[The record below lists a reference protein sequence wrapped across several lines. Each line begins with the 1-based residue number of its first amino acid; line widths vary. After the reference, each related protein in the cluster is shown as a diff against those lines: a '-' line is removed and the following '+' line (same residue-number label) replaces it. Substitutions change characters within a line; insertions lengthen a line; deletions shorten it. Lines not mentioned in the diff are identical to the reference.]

1 MSFYN
6 GILNHYD
13 ESGSVNIKGAR
24 GAPGIGFKLD
34 LNNDYDMQNKKLVNV
49 KQGTNNNDVITK
61 SQLDIKT
68 SLLDGSRPSY
78 VVNDKAAIY
87 SSTGALHAQS
97 LYLKDTP
104 DNAGNSDEIR
114 IMTEHQSRSNVHL
127 NIPDIQNFDGYGG
140 RPKSE
145 FMITSVDQN
154 VTGKKVFEN
163 IEVHDPTSN
172 NQAANKNYVDFKI
185 ANNDQFVK
193 KTGDVLTGDL
203 ILPHDNYPVQGNTN
217 KAVSYETQ
225 REIFLSRK
233 ESFPMQADINMNNN
247 FIQDVA
253 TPTTSHQGVNKGYC
267 DYNFL
272 NRQKGGVIMGP
283 LSMNRN
289 DIIGIPDTP
298 KYGYSAV
305 NKNYVD
311 GKFIKKVGDTMT
323 GVLNMN
329 NHLITNL
336 KSPTGDNDAV
346 NKKFVTDQITES
358 HITGSNIYN
367 EMSFLTDTSSIANV
381 RGTVIN
387 AYEDYINSP
396 HPNRKAY
403 KITINPTS
411 NNLYDAA
418 IQFNISYLAVG
429 KYSIIIEYYP
439 PSMQNVNIVATVNQI
454 TINKQMKREFSTYSK
469 LLLQIEN
476 KVKKATNAIILQM
489 TGSSVNP
496 FTAYIIIYGV
506 IEWSDYVSPLVYSI
520 AGGQSSSEIDTASFV
535 KLDGSRVMTGNLDMN
550 TNNIINVKE
559 PVNDSDVVNKQYLEN
574 KLIES
579 HLQPSGPSNIFHFL
593 MNDTSKFSS
602 IREIIIGSFSDV
614 EKVAHRLNKKALSIL
629 LQNDLQTVS
638 YSARLGLDMTSLSV
652 GDYTLVMEFYW
663 PEKFNI
669 YTYADSTPTNIV
681 AEQNI
686 KNFSN
691 YQKLYL
697 QFTKKNTNSPNNLIM
712 EIRGE
717 LSTSNQQTGYLIFYG
732 TKGTHY
738 SITNDFYDQYIMSDI
753 FIYNENM
760 KMQTKIDM
768 NNNKIIKLS
777 NGTDPDDAVNKG
789 QLDSVKN
796 HSEMVKNQLDSYLF
810 YMKNYLYMSIFTH
823 RFYDLKEPIKFI
835 LDGSAISGIN
845 PNMSIISSGSSHITV
860 SGFDPIRGLQF
871 NPLTKIIIDLGY
883 MVNQNSPYTIMISL
897 TLKEIFR
904 LYFCDSI
911 YDQTVYYPS
920 FIIIPTQR
928 HIGIQK
934 SNFDIVIKK
943 YPANLNNKQLMVWI
957 TFNPSINQY
966 EIILGNVNFTKL
978 ISSPISNFST
988 NKLRIDANNNIINKI
1003 CYQNQH
1009 FASAE
1014 TFTKMM
1020 FEERKNG
1027 SYF

>member
-34 LNNDYDMQNKKLVNV
+34 LNNDYDMQNKKLINV

-172 NQAANKNYVDFKI
+172 NQAANKNYVDHNFLNRI
-185 ANNDQFVK
+185 
-193 KTGDVLTGDL
+193 TGGQIGGDL
-203 ILPHDNYPVQGNTN
+203 DMRGNTIKYLKLDN
-217 KAVSYETQ
+217 T
-225 REIFLSRK
+225 
-233 ESFPMQADINMNNN
+233 ESAAARVAELNLKLNRSGDKMDGDINMNNN
-247 FIQDVA
+247 FIQNIA
-253 TPTTSHQGVNKGYC
+253 TPTTSHQATNKGYC

-272 NRQKGGVIMGP
+272 NRQKGGVLMGP

-289 DIIGIPDTP
+289 DLIGIPDTP

-311 GKFIKKVGDTMT
+311 GEIGKIASVDTTQLIKKD
-323 GVLNMN
+323 
-329 NHLITNL
+329 
-336 KSPTGDNDAV
+336 
-346 NKKFVTDQITES
+346 
-358 HITGSNIYN
+358 GSVPMAADLDMGTHKI
-367 EMSFLTDTSSIANV
+367 SNV
-381 RGTVIN
+381 
-387 AYEDYINSP
+387 
-396 HPNRKAY
+396 
-403 KITINPTS
+403 
-411 NNLYDAA
+411 
-418 IQFNISYLAVG
+418 
-429 KYSIIIEYYP
+429 
-439 PSMQNVNIVATVNQI
+439 
-454 TINKQMKREFSTYSK
+454 
-469 LLLQIEN
+469 
-476 KVKKATNAIILQM
+476 
-489 TGSSVNP
+489 VNP
-496 FTAYIIIYGV
+496 EF
-506 IEWSDYVSPLVYSI
+506 
-520 AGGQSSSEIDTASFV
+520 DT
-535 KLDGSRVMTGNLDMN
+535 
-550 TNNIINVKE
+550 
-559 PVNDSDVVNKQYLEN
+559 DVVNKQYLEN

-614 EKVAHRLNKKALSIL
+614 KKVAHRLNKKALSIL

-669 YTYADSTPTNIV
+669 YTYADSTSTNIV
-681 AEQNI
+681 DEQNI

-717 LSTSNQQTGYLIFYG
+717 LSSSNQQTGYLIFYG

-860 SGFDPIRGLQF
+860 SGFDPISGLQF
-871 NPLTKIIIDLGY
+871 NPSTKIIIDLGY
-883 MVNQNSPYTIMISL
+883 IVNQNSPYTIMISL
-897 TLKEIFR
+897 TLKDHLR
-904 LYFCDSI
+904 LYFVEPIHEQTAYFPAYI
-911 YDQTVYYPS
+911 YNPFDHTIRIEVTKTMHAQNYPVVL
-920 FIIIPTQR
+920 
-928 HIGIQK
+928 
-934 SNFDIVIKK
+934 D
-943 YPANLNNKQLMVWI
+943 NKQAMIWI
-957 TFNPSINQY
+957 YYNPSETKY
-966 EIILGNVNFTKL
+966 EIIIGNGNYLNL
-978 ISSPISNFST
+978 ISPPISNFST

>member
-6 GILNHYD
+6 GILNHDD

-289 DIIGIPDTP
+289 DLIGIPDTP

-311 GKFIKKVGDTMT
+311 GEIGKIASVDTTQLIKKD
-323 GVLNMN
+323 
-329 NHLITNL
+329 
-336 KSPTGDNDAV
+336 
-346 NKKFVTDQITES
+346 
-358 HITGSNIYN
+358 GSVPMAADLDMGTHKI
-367 EMSFLTDTSSIANV
+367 SNV
-381 RGTVIN
+381 
-387 AYEDYINSP
+387 
-396 HPNRKAY
+396 
-403 KITINPTS
+403 
-411 NNLYDAA
+411 
-418 IQFNISYLAVG
+418 
-429 KYSIIIEYYP
+429 
-439 PSMQNVNIVATVNQI
+439 
-454 TINKQMKREFSTYSK
+454 
-469 LLLQIEN
+469 
-476 KVKKATNAIILQM
+476 
-489 TGSSVNP
+489 VNP
-496 FTAYIIIYGV
+496 EF
-506 IEWSDYVSPLVYSI
+506 
-520 AGGQSSSEIDTASFV
+520 DT
-535 KLDGSRVMTGNLDMN
+535 
-550 TNNIINVKE
+550 
-559 PVNDSDVVNKQYLEN
+559 DVVNKQYLEN

-681 AEQNI
+681 DEQNI

-871 NPLTKIIIDLGY
+871 NPSTKIIIDLGY

-897 TLKEIFR
+897 TLKDHLR
-904 LYFCDSI
+904 LYFVEPIHEQTAYFPAYI
-911 YDQTVYYPS
+911 YNPFDHTIRIEVTKTMHV
-920 FIIIPTQR
+920 FMIKITQ
-928 HIGIQK
+928 
-934 SNFDIVIKK
+934 
-943 YPANLNNKQLMVWI
+943 
-957 TFNPSINQY
+957 
-966 EIILGNVNFTKL
+966 
-978 ISSPISNFST
+978 
-988 NKLRIDANNNIINKI
+988 
-1003 CYQNQH
+1003 
-1009 FASAE
+1009 
-1014 TFTKMM
+1014 
-1020 FEERKNG
+1020 
-1027 SYF
+1027 

>member
-6 GILNHYD
+6 GILNHDD

-68 SLLDGSRPSY
+68 SLLNGSRPSY

-289 DIIGIPDTP
+289 DLIGIPDTP
-298 KYGYSAV
+298 KFGYSAV

-311 GKFIKKVGDTMT
+311 GEIGKIASVDTTQLIKKD
-323 GVLNMN
+323 
-329 NHLITNL
+329 
-336 KSPTGDNDAV
+336 
-346 NKKFVTDQITES
+346 
-358 HITGSNIYN
+358 GSVPMAADLDMGTHKI
-367 EMSFLTDTSSIANV
+367 SNV
-381 RGTVIN
+381 
-387 AYEDYINSP
+387 
-396 HPNRKAY
+396 
-403 KITINPTS
+403 
-411 NNLYDAA
+411 
-418 IQFNISYLAVG
+418 
-429 KYSIIIEYYP
+429 
-439 PSMQNVNIVATVNQI
+439 
-454 TINKQMKREFSTYSK
+454 
-469 LLLQIEN
+469 
-476 KVKKATNAIILQM
+476 
-489 TGSSVNP
+489 VNP
-496 FTAYIIIYGV
+496 EF
-506 IEWSDYVSPLVYSI
+506 
-520 AGGQSSSEIDTASFV
+520 DT
-535 KLDGSRVMTGNLDMN
+535 
-550 TNNIINVKE
+550 
-559 PVNDSDVVNKQYLEN
+559 DVVNKQYLEN

-681 AEQNI
+681 DEQNI

-777 NGTDPDDAVNKG
+777 NGTDPDDAVNVS
-789 QLDSVKN
+789 QMDRLEN
-796 HSEMVKNQLDSYLF
+796 EIIPLQTFIKNQIYIR
-810 YMKNYLYMSIFTH
+810 IFKLH
-823 RFYDLKEPIKFI
+823 FYDLKEPILYRFSPPN
-835 LDGSAISGIN
+835 LTGISNVWTPTEGLSFSSSSQGGLTIN
-845 PNMSIISSGSSHITV
+845 SL
-860 SGFDPIRGLQF
+860 DPIKGLQF
-871 NPLTKIIIDLGY
+871 DSNMKILLNLGNT
-883 MVNQNSPYTIMISL
+883 VGQSTPYTILISM
-897 TLKEIFR
+897 TLKDKITLHFSNSTNSNDFHYPGYIIDYATEQLIFER
-904 LYFCDSI
+904 QSGNYGVVYF
-911 YDQTVYYPS
+911 PS
-920 FIIIPTQR
+920 
-928 HIGIQK
+928 K
-934 SNFDIVIKK
+934 LK
-943 YPANLNNKQLMVWI
+943 NKQVMIWI
-957 TFNPSINQY
+957 KFNPTSRHYQFNLAHITTLDTHEY
-966 EIILGNVNFTKL
+966 PLSHFTATKL
-978 ISSPISNFST
+978 CIVPG
-988 NKLRIDANNNIINKI
+988 NNIINKI
-1003 CYQNQH
+1003 CYLNSYIDNADH
-1009 FASAE
+1009 FHHLI
-1014 TFTKMM
+1014 
-1020 FEERKNG
+1020 FEEKKMDHISNNLTNIHENCQINQ
-1027 SYF
+1027 

>member
-1 MSFYN
+1 MSYSN
-6 GILNHYD
+6 GLLSDQSYQT
-13 ESGSVNIKGAR
+13 VNKYVQR
-24 GAPGIGFKLD
+24 GLPGVGFKLAVTG
-34 LNNDYDMQNKKLVNV
+34 DYDMQNKKLTSVKSGTDSNDAVN
-49 KQGTNNNDVITK
+49 K
-61 SQLDIKT
+61 SQLDVT
-68 SLLDGSRPSY
+68 TNLLHGSRAGD
-78 VVNDKAAIY
+78 VVNDKAVIY
-87 SSTGALHAQS
+87 SNTGAVHANS
-97 LYLKDTP
+97 LYIKDPP
-104 DNAGNSDEIR
+104 DQGNSNEVR
-114 IMTEHQSRSNVHL
+114 IMTEHQSYPNIHL
-127 NIPDIQNFDGYGG
+127 NIPDLHNFDGHGG

-145 FMITSVDQN
+145 LMVTSVEQT

-172 NQAANKNYVDFKI
+172 NQAANKSYADTKLSL
-185 ANNDQFVK
+185 
-193 KTGDVLTGDL
+193 TGGTMTGDL
-203 ILPHDNYPVQGNTN
+203 ILPHHNYPIPGNTN
-217 KAVSYETQ
+217 KVINYESQ
-225 REIFLSRK
+225 REIFLSRR
-233 ESFPMQADINMNNN
+233 ENFPMQADINMNNN
-247 FIQDVA
+247 FIQNIA
-253 TPTTSHQGVNKGYC
+253 TPTSSHQVTNKGYC

-272 NRQKGGVIMGP
+272 NRQKGGRIMGS
-283 LSMNRN
+283 LSMNQN
-289 DIIGIPDTP
+289 DLFEIPAP
-298 KYGYSAV
+298 KYESSAANKNYV
-305 NKNYVD
+305 DNQMGTKADLSKTTTQTFQGRVQVPDFNSGGHNGSDIVNLRYIDGIFLNKKTGGTLNNPITFLSSLPSNQRQIHNIGSPQFISSAANKNYVD
-311 GKFIKKVGDTMT
+311 GEISKIPGTDTSPFLKIDGSRAMT
-323 GVLNMN
+323 GILNMN
-329 NHLITNL
+329 THKI
-336 KSPTGDNDAV
+336 
-346 NKKFVTDQITES
+346 
-358 HITGSNIYN
+358 SN
-367 EMSFLTDTSSIANV
+367 V
-381 RGTVIN
+381 
-387 AYEDYINSP
+387 
-396 HPNRKAY
+396 
-403 KITINPTS
+403 
-411 NNLYDAA
+411 
-418 IQFNISYLAVG
+418 
-429 KYSIIIEYYP
+429 
-439 PSMQNVNIVATVNQI
+439 
-454 TINKQMKREFSTYSK
+454 
-469 LLLQIEN
+469 
-476 KVKKATNAIILQM
+476 
-489 TGSSVNP
+489 VNP
-496 FTAYIIIYGV
+496 EF
-506 IEWSDYVSPLVYSI
+506 
-520 AGGQSSSEIDTASFV
+520 DTDA
-535 KLDGSRVMTGNLDMN
+535 
-550 TNNIINVKE
+550 
-559 PVNDSDVVNKQYLEN
+559 VNKQYLEN

-579 HLQPSGPSNIFHFL
+579 HLQPSGPSNTFHFL

-681 AEQNI
+681 DEQNI

-697 QFTKKNTNSPNNLIM
+697 QFTKKSTNSPNNLIM

-823 RFYDLKEPIKFI
+823 RFYDLKEPTKFI
-835 LDGSAISGIN
+835 LDGPAISGIN
-845 PNMSIISSGSSHITV
+845 PNMSIISSGSNHITV

-871 NPLTKIIIDLGY
+871 NSATKIIINLGFS
-883 MVNQNSPYTIMISL
+883 VNQNTPYTIMVSL
-897 TLKEIFR
+897 TLKDILR
-904 LYFCDSI
+904 VYFVEPI
-911 YDQTVYYPS
+911 NEQTIYYPAY
-920 FIIIPTQR
+920 ILIPMRNT
-928 HIGIQK
+928 IGIQK
-934 SNFDIVIKK
+934 SHSLNENAI
-943 YPANLNNKQLMVWI
+943 YPSVLNNKQIMIWI
-957 TFNPSINQY
+957 NFNPSTNQY
-966 EIILGNVNFTKL
+966 ELIIGNGNFIKI

-988 NKLRIDANNNIINKI
+988 NKMRIDANHNIINKI
-1003 CYQNQH
+1003 CYKNQH

>member
-13 ESGSVNIKGAR
+13 ESGLANIKGAR
-24 GAPGIGFKLD
+24 GSPGIGFKLD

-145 FMITSVDQN
+145 VMVTSVEQT

-172 NQAANKNYVDFKI
+172 NQATNKHYVDHNFLNRI
-185 ANNDQFVK
+185 
-193 KTGDVLTGDL
+193 TGGQIGGDL
-203 ILPHDNYPVQGNTN
+203 DMRGHTIKYLKLDNT
-217 KAVSYETQ
+217 
-225 REIFLSRK
+225 
-233 ESFPMQADINMNNN
+233 ESAAARVAELNLKLNRSGDKMDGDINMNNN
-247 FIQDVA
+247 FIQNIA
-253 TPTTSHQGVNKGYC
+253 TPTSSHQGVNKGYC

-283 LSMNRN
+283 ISMNRN
-289 DIIGIPDTP
+289 DLIGIPDTP

-311 GKFIKKVGDTMT
+311 GEIGKIASVDTTQLIKKD
-323 GVLNMN
+323 
-329 NHLITNL
+329 
-336 KSPTGDNDAV
+336 
-346 NKKFVTDQITES
+346 
-358 HITGSNIYN
+358 GSVPMAADLDMGTHKI
-367 EMSFLTDTSSIANV
+367 SNV
-381 RGTVIN
+381 
-387 AYEDYINSP
+387 
-396 HPNRKAY
+396 
-403 KITINPTS
+403 
-411 NNLYDAA
+411 
-418 IQFNISYLAVG
+418 
-429 KYSIIIEYYP
+429 
-439 PSMQNVNIVATVNQI
+439 
-454 TINKQMKREFSTYSK
+454 
-469 LLLQIEN
+469 
-476 KVKKATNAIILQM
+476 
-489 TGSSVNP
+489 VNP
-496 FTAYIIIYGV
+496 EF
-506 IEWSDYVSPLVYSI
+506 
-520 AGGQSSSEIDTASFV
+520 DT
-535 KLDGSRVMTGNLDMN
+535 
-550 TNNIINVKE
+550 
-559 PVNDSDVVNKQYLEN
+559 DVVNKQYLEN

-602 IREIIIGSFSDV
+602 IREIIIGSFSYVD
-614 EKVAHRLNKKALSIL
+614 KVAHRLNKKALSIL

-638 YSARLGLDMTSLSV
+638 YSARLGLDMSSLTV

-663 PEKFNI
+663 PEKYNI

-681 AEQNI
+681 DDQNI

-697 QFTKKNTNSPNNLIM
+697 QFTKKNTNLPNNLIM

-860 SGFDPIRGLQF
+860 SGFDTIRGLQF
-871 NPLTKIIIDLGY
+871 NPSTKIIIDLGY

-897 TLKEIFR
+897 TLKDYLK
-904 LYFCDSI
+904 LYFVEPIHEQTAYFPVYI
-911 YDQTVYYPS
+911 YNPFDRTIRIEFTKKMLAKNYPVVL
-920 FIIIPTQR
+920 
-928 HIGIQK
+928 
-934 SNFDIVIKK
+934 D
-943 YPANLNNKQLMVWI
+943 NKQAMIWI
-957 TFNPSINQY
+957 YYNPSETKY
-966 EIILGNVNFTKL
+966 EIIIGNGNYLNIV
-978 ISSPISNFST
+978 SPPISNFST

>member
-1 MSFYN
+1 M
-6 GILNHYD
+6 GIFNEH
-13 ESGSVNIKGAR
+13 SSPSNSAANTGTVGR
-24 GAPGIGFKLD
+24 PGIGFKLTD
-34 LNNDYDMQNKKLVNV
+34 TGDYDMQNKKLVNV
-49 KQGTNNNDVITK
+49 KSGTDSNDAANK
-61 SQLDIKT
+61 SQLDSSTI
-68 SLLDGSRPSY
+68 LLQGSRAGD
-78 VVNDKAAIY
+78 VVNDKAVIY
-87 SSTGALHAQS
+87 SNTGAVHARS
-97 LYLKDTP
+97 LYLLDDPQDGNRNEVRLETP
-104 DNAGNSDEIR
+104 
-114 IMTEHQSRSNVHL
+114 HQSYGNIHL
-127 NIPDIQNFDGYGG
+127 NIPDLHNFDGYGG

-145 FMITSVDQN
+145 VMVTSVEQT

-272 NRQKGGVIMGP
+272 NRQRGGVLMGP

-289 DIIGIPDTP
+289 DLIGIPDTP

-311 GKFIKKVGDTMT
+311 GEIGKIASVDTTQLIKKD
-323 GVLNMN
+323 
-329 NHLITNL
+329 
-336 KSPTGDNDAV
+336 
-346 NKKFVTDQITES
+346 
-358 HITGSNIYN
+358 GSVPMAADLDMGTHKI
-367 EMSFLTDTSSIANV
+367 SNV
-381 RGTVIN
+381 
-387 AYEDYINSP
+387 
-396 HPNRKAY
+396 
-403 KITINPTS
+403 
-411 NNLYDAA
+411 
-418 IQFNISYLAVG
+418 
-429 KYSIIIEYYP
+429 
-439 PSMQNVNIVATVNQI
+439 
-454 TINKQMKREFSTYSK
+454 
-469 LLLQIEN
+469 
-476 KVKKATNAIILQM
+476 
-489 TGSSVNP
+489 VNP
-496 FTAYIIIYGV
+496 EF
-506 IEWSDYVSPLVYSI
+506 
-520 AGGQSSSEIDTASFV
+520 DT
-535 KLDGSRVMTGNLDMN
+535 
-550 TNNIINVKE
+550 
-559 PVNDSDVVNKQYLEN
+559 DVVNKQYLEN

-638 YSARLGLDMTSLSV
+638 YSVRLGLDMTSLSV

-681 AEQNI
+681 DEQNI

-871 NPLTKIIIDLGY
+871 NPSTKIIIDLGY

-897 TLKEIFR
+897 TLKDIFR

-911 YDQTVYYPS
+911 YDQTVYFPS

>member
-6 GILNHYD
+6 GILNHDD

-172 NQAANKNYVDFKI
+172 NQATNKHYVDHNFLNRI
-185 ANNDQFVK
+185 
-193 KTGDVLTGDL
+193 TGGQIGGDL
-203 ILPHDNYPVQGNTN
+203 DMRGNTIKYLKLDN
-217 KAVSYETQ
+217 T
-225 REIFLSRK
+225 
-233 ESFPMQADINMNNN
+233 ESAAARVAELNLKLNRSGDKMDGDINMNNN
-247 FIQDVA
+247 FIQNIA
-253 TPTTSHQGVNKGYC
+253 TPTSSHQGVNKGYC

-283 LSMNRN
+283 LSINRN
-289 DIIGIPDTP
+289 DLIGIPDTP

-311 GKFIKKVGDTMT
+311 GEIGKIASVDTTQLIKKD
-323 GVLNMN
+323 
-329 NHLITNL
+329 
-336 KSPTGDNDAV
+336 
-346 NKKFVTDQITES
+346 
-358 HITGSNIYN
+358 GSVPMAADLDMGTHKI
-367 EMSFLTDTSSIANV
+367 SNV
-381 RGTVIN
+381 
-387 AYEDYINSP
+387 
-396 HPNRKAY
+396 
-403 KITINPTS
+403 
-411 NNLYDAA
+411 
-418 IQFNISYLAVG
+418 
-429 KYSIIIEYYP
+429 
-439 PSMQNVNIVATVNQI
+439 
-454 TINKQMKREFSTYSK
+454 
-469 LLLQIEN
+469 
-476 KVKKATNAIILQM
+476 
-489 TGSSVNP
+489 VNP
-496 FTAYIIIYGV
+496 EF
-506 IEWSDYVSPLVYSI
+506 
-520 AGGQSSSEIDTASFV
+520 DT
-535 KLDGSRVMTGNLDMN
+535 
-550 TNNIINVKE
+550 
-559 PVNDSDVVNKQYLEN
+559 DVVNKQYLEN

-681 AEQNI
+681 DEQNI

-871 NPLTKIIIDLGY
+871 NPSTKIIIDLGY

-897 TLKEIFR
+897 TLKDIFR

-911 YDQTVYYPS
+911 YDQTVYFPS

-966 EIILGNVNFTKL
+966 EIILGNVSFTKL